1 MVQEGNTPRRTS
13 ATIYQIALQPG
24 QNILS
29 MELSKNFLPKE
40 AEAKWYPHWLE
51 KGYFNSIPDSR
62 EAYTIVIPPPNVT
75 GVLHMGHCLNNTIQD
90 ILIRR
95 ARMQGK
101 NACWVPGTDH
111 ASIATE
117 AKVVG
122 MLRERGIA
130 KSSLTR
136 EVFLGFA
143 WEWKEKYGGI
153 ILQQLKKL
161 GCSLDWNRTSFTMDA
176 DYYKSVIKVFVD
188 LHNKGLI
195 YRGKRMVNWDPVS
208 LTALSDEEVI
218 FKEVDSKLYYVTYK
232 LNDDSGNGITV
243 ATTRPETILGDI
255 AICVNPTDE
264 RYVHLVG
271 KKVLVPIINR
281 IIPVI
286 ADEYVTAD
294 FGTGALKITPAHDKN
309 DNMLGIKHNL
319 KVIDTLDASGKFT
332 IENLLEENPSELVL
346 SYNGVDRFALR
357 KKIVEDIS
365 ALGLLEKTED
375 YKGQVGTSERTGE
388 VIEHRLSLQWFIDMQ
403 QFIKN
408 NPETLTAVTDDTIQF
423 HPAKAKNTYT
433 HWIENIKDWCIS
445 RQLWWGQQIP
455 AWYDELGNV
464 YVAESLEELHIS
476 NPETVNLQ
484 LTQDEDVLDTW
495 FSAWLWPM
503 EVFKGISHPG
513 NDEVSYYYPS
523 TTLVT
528 GQDIIFFWVARMIMA
543 GYEYAGKPPFK
554 DVYFTGMVRDKLGR
568 KMSKQLGNSPDLLA
582 LIDQYGA
589 DAVRFGILVSSPAG
603 NDLMFDE
610 SALEQGRNF
619 NNKLWNA
626 LKLVKMWEARQSQ
639 IATNDDKLNA
649 HNFATDWFA
658 NRLNQVK
665 TEVDLL
671 MQQFRLSEA
680 LKTIYSLIWDDFC
693 SWYLEWVKPGFEQPI
708 EAAVYNKTVL
718 FFGELMQLIHPFMP
732 FVSEEIYHLLK
743 EQPTDLCVTQYEI
756 PKATDTVVLQQGEL
770 LKQVISALRDAR
782 NKNQLKPK
790 DTIQL
795 HIQTAAIKSFEAIE
809 NIIARQ
815 VNAAALFYTNDII
828 SNSIV
833 VAVEK
838 NKFYIESEQKLDS
851 IILKTDLLKD
861 LEHQQGFLTSVQKKL
876 GNERFVQNAKPEV
889 IELERKK
896 LADAEARIKTIEESL
911 AGLN

>member
-1 MVQEGNTPRRTS
+1 MVQKGNKPRRTS

-29 MELSKNFLPKE
+29 MELSKNFLPNE

-51 KGYFNSIPDSR
+51 KGYFNSTPDSR

-232 LNDDSGNGITV
+232 LNDNSGNGITV

-264 RYVHLVG
+264 RYLHLVG

-332 IENLLEENPSELVL
+332 VENLLEENPSELVL

-388 VIEHRLSLQWFIDMQ
+388 VIEHRLSLQWFINMQ
-403 QFIKN
+403 QFIKR

-455 AWYDELGNV
+455 AWYDALGNV

-626 LKLVKMWEARQSQ
+626 LKLVKMWQARQSQ
-639 IATNDDKLNA
+639 IVTNDDKLNA

-718 FFGELMQLIHPFMP
+718 FFEELMQLIHPFLP

-795 HIQTAAIKSFEAIE
+795 HIQTATIKSFEAIE
-809 NIIARQ
+809 NIIAKQ
-815 VNAAALFYTNDII
+815 VNAAALFYTNNII

-861 LEHQQGFLTSVQKKL
+861 LEHQQGFLASVQKKL

-896 LADAEARIKTIEESL
+896 MADAEARIKTIEESL